1 VSSLGVILVRACINH
16 EDLKLFSA
24 LGTTYETASIADR
37 YLLVTS
43 LHEVKLIADINF
55 SQELVFSL
63 ECQTFR
69 LAPMVDNTP
78 DLAQLL
84 IPLRKFGGPHLHKRL
99 SVELVAYGCAACS
112 ECRLRLVRHTRNS
125 ADELDRYVRL

>member
-1 VSSLGVILVRACINH
+1 MSVILVRACINH

-24 LGTTYETASIADR
+24 LNTTNETACVAYR
-37 YLLVTS
+37 YLLVAS
-43 LHEVKLIADINF
+43 FHEVKLIADINF

-63 ECQTFR
+63 ERQTFR
-69 LAPMVDNTP
+69 LASMVDNTP
-78 DLAQLL
+78 DFTQLL
-84 IPLRKFGGPHLHKRL
+84 IPLCKFGGPHLHKRL

-112 ECRLRLVRHTRNS
+112 ESRLRLVRYTRNS